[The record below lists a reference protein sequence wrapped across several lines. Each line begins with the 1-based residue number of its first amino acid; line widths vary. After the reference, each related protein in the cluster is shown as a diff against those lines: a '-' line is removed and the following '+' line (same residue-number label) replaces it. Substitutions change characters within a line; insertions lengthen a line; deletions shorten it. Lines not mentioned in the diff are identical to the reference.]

1 MATEKLL
8 ARIANVKFGRMTK
21 VTTFHKDTSISNTF
35 KLMLT
40 SDSSTRMSDN
50 YRQAMNK
57 YKQQGWKYAPS
68 DFSTSSHLSSLC
80 LVKTSL
86 NQYREFH
93 TKANVARREELR
105 QRCNIIPD
113 IDAMFYFSILGLF
126 IYMVSIVNLFC

>member
-40 SDSSTRMSDN
+40 SDPN
-50 YRQAMNK
+50 YRQAVNK
-57 YKQQGWKYAPS
+57 YKHQGWKYAPS
-68 DFSTSSHLSSLC
+68 DFSRSSHPPSLC
-80 LVKTSL
+80 LVKANSSL
-86 NQYREFH
+86 NHHRDFH